1 MLSAIGIWRV
11 PLSWQ
16 QVRRGEEVQ
25 RMKIGYTT
33 MNTPA
38 DISPRVLGPLLESA
52 GFDSI
57 WIGEHSHIPVS
68 RATPYPTGGEMPW
81 QYTTMMDPFISLT
94 QIGEHTTDL
103 ILGLGVALPLEHD
116 VLVLAKTVATLD
128 VLSGGRVQFGVG
140 VGWNQEEL
148 ANHSSV
154 KWSLRYRA
162 LGECVGALRSLWTD
176 DESEYHGEF
185 YNFEKL
191 WSRPKPLQSPHP
203 PILFGAGGKLGTQH
217 TVSWA
222 DGWMP
227 LDVTLGDVT
236 KRVKKFREVAA
247 AAGRFDIP
255 ISMVAFG
262 DPSLDTLLMYR
273 DLGIERVIVGSGRQG
288 WKDPAGVPAFIE
300 RYADMLDRVAN

>member
-1 MLSAIGIWRV
+1 
-11 PLSWQ
+11 
-16 QVRRGEEVQ
+16 
-25 RMKIGYTT
+25 MKIGYTT

-38 DISPRVLGPLLESA
+38 DIAPRVLGPMLEDA

-68 RATPYPTGGEMPW
+68 RATPYPTGGDMPW

-94 QIGEHTTDL
+94 QIGEHTTKL
-103 ILGLGVALPLEHD
+103 LLGLGVALPLEHD
-116 VLVLAKTVATLD
+116 VLALAKTAATLD
-128 VLSGGRVQFGVG
+128 VLSNGRLQFGVG

-154 KWSLRYRA
+154 KWSMRYRA
-162 LGECVGALRSLWTD
+162 LAECVGALRSLWVD
-176 DESEYHGEF
+176 DESEFHGEYF
-185 YNFEKL
+185 NFDKV
-191 WSRPKPLQSPHP
+191 WSRPKPSQQPHP
-203 PILFGAGGKLGTQH
+203 PVWFGAGGKLGSQH
-217 TVSWA
+217 TIAWA

-236 KRVKKFREVAA
+236 KRVNKFRQLSAD
-247 AAGRFDIP
+247 AGRLDIP

-273 DLGIERVIVGSGRQG
+273 DLGIERVIVGSGRDG
-288 WKDPAGVPAFIE
+288 WEDPSGVPAFID
-300 RYADMLDRVAN
+300 RYAEMRDQLL